1 MRWIEE
7 PLAALQQAAAAAWL
21 STRALLWTRS
31 SIILKKTQ
39 GSLYSRRSRLGEEP
53 YSSPRQL
60 ISTALSLGLTPLQT
74 NHPHSPPP
82 LPPPSPTA
90 TNHWRSRVSPGRH
103 NGSTSGRRRHPGGP
117 DGPAAGACPKRPQ
130 AHHRGEVWC
139 NTSVIGGVIIS
150 ERHRMC
156 ENAISVPIPANALI
170 LKWPAARDIWPI
182 ALTLRTRVGIMQ
194 SH

>member
-103 NGSTSGRRRHPGGP
+103 NGSTSGRRRQG
-117 DGPAAGACPKRPQ
+117 AAGSTR
-130 AHHRGEVWC
+130 RYRSNVS
-139 NTSVIGGVIIS
+139 SVDAVIVSTPMGKKS
-150 ERHRMC
+150 ERSGFGGAREELGLPLGKKLGYPTFPKT
-156 ENAISVPIPANALI
+156 ENPNG
-170 LKWPAARDIWPI
+170 R
-182 ALTLRTRVGIMQ
+182 
-194 SH
+194 

>member
-39 GSLYSRRSRLGEEP
+39 GSLYSQRSRLGEEP

-103 NGSTSGRRRHPGGP
+103 NGSTSGRRRH
-117 DGPAAGACPKRPQ
+117 
-130 AHHRGEVWC
+130 
-139 NTSVIGGVIIS
+139 
-150 ERHRMC
+150 
-156 ENAISVPIPANALI
+156 
-170 LKWPAARDIWPI
+170 
-182 ALTLRTRVGIMQ
+182 RTRGRGRRTDIHPPTRQDQAPTPSPGNPRQATDRTAITPHKTLAPSRAPVRQ
-194 SH
+194 LSLSLPVSS